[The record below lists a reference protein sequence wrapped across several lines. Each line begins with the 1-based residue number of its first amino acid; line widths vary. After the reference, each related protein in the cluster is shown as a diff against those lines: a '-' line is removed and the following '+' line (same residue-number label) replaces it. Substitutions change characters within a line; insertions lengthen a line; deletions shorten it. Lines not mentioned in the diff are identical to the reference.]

1 MESQCSDRKKILVGT
16 ICCVQRTIWRI
27 LILERLDSELFA
39 NQTNIVLKYSLMFLS
54 FSSYKYGHLHSDIGI
69 TMVLDNF

>member
-1 MESQCSDRKKILVGT
+1 MESQCSDQKKISVGT

-39 NQTNIVLKYSLMFLS
+39 NQTNIVLKYS
-54 FSSYKYGHLHSDIGI
+54 YKYGHLHSDIGI